1 MLSAR
6 FHLEGLKEMIPKGFD
21 DWKFVIEGIVFA
33 MFILP
38 FLQAQLSKMMGG
50 RATVSKNTA

>member
-1 MLSAR
+1 
-6 FHLEGLKEMIPKGFD
+6 MIPKGFD